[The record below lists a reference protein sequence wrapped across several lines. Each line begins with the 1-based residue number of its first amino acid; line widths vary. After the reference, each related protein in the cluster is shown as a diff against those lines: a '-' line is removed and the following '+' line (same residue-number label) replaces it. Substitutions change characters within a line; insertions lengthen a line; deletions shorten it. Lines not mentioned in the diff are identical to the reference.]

1 MLGREYDKKT
11 PSIIADEMHSLH
23 RQIPHLKWFVDGANR
38 GAVNEC
44 KSKFGERIDWEKSE
58 DVNPEDNYVI
68 PVSFGK
74 YHKEM
79 LEFTYHIVTKRKI
92 AIPAEYNK
100 LISSLRTA
108 WAIGMDLQKD
118 QTMYDDHCDSLRLL
132 LRGLRFKSVDED

>member
-44 KSKFGERIDWEKSE
+44 KSKFGERIDWEKSK

-68 PVSFGK
+68 PVSFSK
-74 YHKEM
+74 YHKEI
-79 LEFTYHIVTKRKI
+79 LEHTYHVITKRQI
-92 AIPAEYNK
+92 AIPKEFNK

-108 WAIGMDLQKD
+108 WADGFDLQKD
-118 QTMYDDHCDSLRLL
+118 LTMYDDHCDALRLL
-132 LRGLRFKSVDED
+132 LKGIVFKGVDD